1 MRKLFALLFSILFVL
16 KSISAQEALFI
27 PNEGQWEKEFTH
39 KTPLKYGA
47 LFFKENSIQFVLKD
61 AAQIDDLHGHDIHE
75 AGLSHSAERLKFH
88 VLNMEFIDSKK
99 DHAIGR

>member
-1 MRKLFALLFSILFVL
+1 MHKPFAVLFSILFVL

-47 LFFKENSIQFVLKD
+47 YSLKKIPFNSF
-61 AAQIDDLHGHDIHE
+61 
-75 AGLSHSAERLKFH
+75 
-88 VLNMEFIDSKK
+88 
-99 DHAIGR
+99 